1 VLERRAPDPEEIVA
15 ALDRVT
21 GDDVARVAQDLIAG
35 RGANLAVIG
44 PFDDA
49 ERFER
54 LLA

>member
-1 VLERRAPDPEEIVA
+1 VLEERTPDPEEVLA
-15 ALDRVT
+15 ELDKVT
-21 GDDVARVAQDLIAG
+21 AEDVARVARDLIDTKSL
-35 RGANLAVIG
+35 RLAVIG